1 MYEHTYFDMSI
12 LEGTSLVQADYAA
25 TYFIAKKSARS
36 QGEYQFVMAN
46 HTT

>member
-25 TYFIAKKSARS
+25 TYFIAKKCKLRT
-36 QGEYQFVMAN
+36 YV
-46 HTT
+46 